1 MGNGPLAGLEVRN
14 GRYNVIVRF
23 GGKRF
28 VRSLKTANE
37 KLALTKKLRIEE
49 TLQLIESGRV
59 EVPDGSDFMTFLLS
73 DGKLSRKLEID
84 ASLTIA
90 ELFDNFFAAL
100 PDGHLEDS
108 THKLMKIHRR
118 HLERVI
124 GQKATTADIGQED
137 TQKYINKRA
146 RKQTSRGP
154 LSANTIRK
162 EVATFKSIWNWAV
175 DAGHLKVPFPA
186 SKLRYPKT
194 EEAEP
199 FQTWTEI
206 EQKINK
212 GASDTLWDS
221 LYLSMDEV
229 AELLAFVKSVDTLPC
244 IYPMFCLA
252 AYTGARRSELLRAKL
267 ADVDLDAA
275 IVTLREKKRVR
286 GKTSSRRV
294 PIAPPLKIALEH
306 WLENHPG
313 GTNLFTYAQAVPH
326 SRFKRT
332 EATPLRLDQASHY
345 FEQILRNSKWSVV
358 KGWHCLRHS
367 FISNCASRGVDQRM
381 IDEWVGH
388 TTEAMRRRY
397 RHLFPNSQQAAMEQL
412 LG

>member
-1 MGNGPLAGLEVRN
+1 MGDGPLAGLEARN
-14 GRYNVIVRF
+14 GRFNVIVRF

-28 VRSLKTANE
+28 VRSLKTNNE
-37 KLALTKKLRIEE
+37 TIALTKKLRIEE
-49 TLQLIESGRV
+49 TMTLIESGRV
-59 EVPDGSDFMTFLLS
+59 EVPPDADFMTFLLS
-73 DGKLSRKLEID
+73 DGKLACRPKVESGV
-84 ASLTIA
+84 TIA
-90 ELFDNFFAAL
+90 DLFDRFFEAL
-100 PDGHLEDS
+100 PAGHLEDS
-108 THKLMKIHRR
+108 TNKLIKIHRR
-118 HLERVI
+118 HLEREFGAKTVTSKL
-124 GQKATTADIGQED
+124 GQADIQ
-137 TQKYINKRA
+137 QYINKRA
-146 RKQTSRGP
+146 KKKTKRGL

-175 DAGHLKVPFPA
+175 DAGHLTVPFPA

-206 EQKINK
+206 EQKTKK
-212 GASDTLWDS
+212 GADETLWDS
-221 LYLSMDEV
+221 LYLSMQEV
-229 AELLAFVKSVDTLPC
+229 AELLAFVKSVDMLPC
-244 IYPMFCLA
+244 LYPMFCLA

-286 GKTSSRRV
+286 GRTSSRRV

-313 GTNLFTYAQAVPH
+313 GTSLFTYAQAVPH

-345 FEQILRNSKWSVV
+345 FDQILGRSKWSVV

-397 RHLFPNSQQAAMEQL
+397 RHLFPNSQQAAMVQL